1 MERALVIPILTTLLT
16 VAAGPAH
23 GGDMLAPG
31 DRFPTFELEA
41 HDGST
46 INSGAL
52 AGQTFLLF
60 FYPKAETPGCTK
72 EACRLRDSWTDL
84 RELGVTVL
92 GVSYDTPESNRR
104 FAEKHRLPFPLLS
117 DRSRE
122 LASAVGATR
131 LLLPV
136 PKRISYLIGPDG
148 VVLKAYP
155 SVSPSDHADHVLHD
169 LEEMRQAG
177 LSDARSTR
185 RPDAE

>member
-1 MERALVIPILTTLLT
+1 
-16 VAAGPAH
+16 
-23 GGDMLAPG
+23 MLAPG

-41 HDGST
+41 QDGSR
-46 INSGAL
+46 IDSGTL

-60 FYPKAETPGCTK
+60 FYPKADTPGCTK

-122 LASAVGATR
+122 LASAVGAAR

-148 VVLKAYP
+148 LVVRAYP
-155 SVSPSDHADHVLHD
+155 SVSPSDHADHVLRD
-169 LEEMRQAG
+169 LEELR
-177 LSDARSTR
+177 RSGKSATTAVN
-185 RPDAE
+185 RPDPA